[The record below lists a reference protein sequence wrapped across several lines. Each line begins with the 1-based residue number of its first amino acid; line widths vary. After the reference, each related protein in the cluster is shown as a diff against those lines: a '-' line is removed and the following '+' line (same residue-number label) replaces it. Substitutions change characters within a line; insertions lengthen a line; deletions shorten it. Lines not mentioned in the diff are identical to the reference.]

1 MKFRLLGTLLLG
13 LFLHSSALLGEGAV
27 WVIDEREDYA
37 TRYTQIEKIV
47 EAAKENSSGMKI
59 RVIPKTAPP
68 FEMVLGDKIGSGA
81 MGFAFFVERL
91 GSGTSPTKRQIVK
104 FPRRVDAPGEE
115 NEIFSF
121 KQDFRGLRLLQGK
134 GGQMVD
140 PKTSYEET
148 PDLIVKT
155 FAEGQEI
162 AAALKTPEN
171 PADFGTYT
179 SRLNELRLM
188 VKGWDDAH
196 LRVGDFGLMKNTV
209 LTDEGWVVI
218 DPGFVSENNREKRHL
233 SRIETLGYPMQ
244 AENYVLSLI
253 AHRGSEWLKLHEDVL
268 QRVTYGSPPRALSQ
282 TEQTKRWREMLMGG
296 KISGVTH
303 EESQSLREWV
313 LEIKR
318 TRGTLHPEFK
328 RKPFDP
334 SDPWREEA
342 ERWLKDA
349 TREERANL
357 FKKAPLSA
365 AEVTEI
371 FLSNSDGS
379 FLANPEERARGLD
392 LYFGL
397 IQKGQG
403 SRIPAHLENLK
414 IPVGS
419 RKTPNSSDL
428 LIELLERHPELL
440 DEKNRQGFSEAF
452 SPWLKRPEVQSRLK
466 AWASLKRLGSGVRG
480 MLGFVNSV
488 DAEQTRDRMKGFLEC
503 LVAEE

>member
-1 MKFRLLGTLLLG
+1 MKSRLLGALILG
-13 LFLHSSALLGEGAV
+13 LFFHSSALLGEGAV

-81 MGFAFFVERL
+81 MGSAFFVERL
-91 GSGTSPTKRQIVK
+91 GSGANPAKRQIVK

-121 KQDFRGLRLLQGK
+121 KQDYRGLRLLQGK
-134 GGQMVD
+134 GGQKVD
-140 PKTSYEET
+140 PRTSYEET
-148 PDLIVKT
+148 PDLIVKAY
-155 FAEGQEI
+155 AEGQEI

-171 PADFGTYT
+171 PDHFRSYT
-179 SRLNELRLM
+179 SHLNELREM
-188 VKGWDDAH
+188 VKGWDDAD
-196 LRVGDFGLMKNTV
+196 LKVGDFGLMKNTI

-218 DPGFVSENNREKRHL
+218 DPGFVSENNREKSHL
-233 SRIETLGYPMQ
+233 KRIETLGYPMQ
-244 AENYVLSLI
+244 AENYLLSLI
-253 AHRGSEWLKLHEDVL
+253 AHRGSEWLTLSQDL
-268 QRVTYGSPPRALSQ
+268 LLRVTYGSPPRTLSQ

-296 KISGVTH
+296 QIAGVTQ
-303 EESQSLREWV
+303 EESRSLRDWI

-318 TRGTLHPEFK
+318 TRGTLHPEFR
-328 RKPFDP
+328 RKSFDP

-349 TREERANL
+349 SREERANL

-379 FLANPEERARGLD
+379 FLTNPMERARGLD
-392 LYFGL
+392 LYFDL

-403 SRIPAHLENLK
+403 SRIPAHLNGLK

-419 RKTPNSSDL
+419 RKLANSSDL
-428 LIELLERHPELL
+428 LIELLDRHPELL

-452 SPWLKRPEVQSRLK
+452 SPWLKKPEVQARLK
-466 AWASLKRLGSGVRG
+466 SWASLKRLGSGVRG
-480 MLGFVNSV
+480 MLGIVNSV
-488 DAEQTRDRMKGFLEC
+488 DAEQTRDRMRGFLEC